1 MSETNTAPATATLA
15 YGDKYKIDLSS
26 LPEASLRALLSRGL
40 THYMGS
46 EQASKV
52 TSARK
57 AAEEA
62 AAEAAKA
69 AGGDEAAIAAAIASA
84 FGEAEAEAAKVK
96 FQDEAWGHLVAG
108 TMGGGARGPRGT
120 AVETVMRQ
128 IIVADITTKLKAA
141 GLTVPKGKDT
151 IKLGEQAF
159 TLSDLIDRAM
169 ARDGERFRKEAE
181 AEMKARERRA
191 AKALADAKASGATG
205 LDALGL

>member
-1 MSETNTAPATATLA
+1 MSETNTAPAVLS

-52 TSARK
+52 TAARK

-62 AAEAAKA
+62 GET
-69 AGGDEAAIAAAIASA
+69 

-96 FQDEAWGHLVAG
+96 FQDEAWGHLVGG

-159 TLSDLIDRAM
+159 TLAALIDRAM
-169 ARDGERFRKEAE
+169 ARDGDRFRKEAE